1 MDVPPPVVIEEPP
14 PVVIEPA
21 PAIVPRRGSL
31 AITRLIQALWLGS
44 GAFLILAASAAFNA
58 ASNSTDAANVVGAM
72 LTRWHYIALFAPLAL
87 LLLEWRRSRPAMLVM
102 LFIAVV
108 LASMEGLIDTRIRIM
123 RNESIVP
130 ISSLSREDPV
140 RRRFGLLHGLSSLL
154 LIGQVITAAAVVAT
168 RE

>member
-1 MDVPPPVVIEEPP
+1 
-14 PVVIEPA
+14 
-21 PAIVPRRGSL
+21 
-31 AITRLIQALWLGS
+31 
-44 GAFLILAASAAFNA
+44 
-58 ASNSTDAANVVGAM
+58 
-72 LTRWHYIALFAPLAL
+72 
-87 LLLEWRRSRPAMLVM
+87 MLVM